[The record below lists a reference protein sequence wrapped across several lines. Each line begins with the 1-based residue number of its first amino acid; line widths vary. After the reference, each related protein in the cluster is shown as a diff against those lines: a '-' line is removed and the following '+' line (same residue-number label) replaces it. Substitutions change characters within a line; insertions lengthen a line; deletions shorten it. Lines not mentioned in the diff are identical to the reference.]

1 MGVAPS
7 LEEIQR
13 LPQGAALELRG
24 TTPDGFVRMVIHH
37 TSPTH
42 LEIAVH
48 RRRGEDVRHFRS
60 GAKEPE
66 VLYRWLEGYLAGLEA
81 EGLTWEEVP
90 LTPEEVPLTPEL
102 CRFIEGL
109 SG

>member
-66 VLYRWLEGYLAGLEA
+66 PEVLYRWLEGYLAGLEA

-90 LTPEEVPLTPEL
+90 LTPELR
-102 CRFIEGL
+102 RFIEGL